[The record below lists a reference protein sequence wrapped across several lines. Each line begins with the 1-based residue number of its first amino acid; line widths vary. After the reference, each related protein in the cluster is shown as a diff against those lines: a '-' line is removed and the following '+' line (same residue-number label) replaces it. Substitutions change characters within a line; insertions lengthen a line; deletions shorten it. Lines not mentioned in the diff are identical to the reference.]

1 MLHVMY
7 NPTAAWCIYTQQVL
21 NFRTL
26 TPTFILVI
34 LTYVLTVCVSVT
46 SAVASMRGLRRH
58 HIEREK
64 NNLPPGG
71 ECNACF
77 TVLLINFLVVTQ
89 FLISVISL
97 TVSWTVDDVV
107 VRHYLEFIQFPLS
120 NCALSALNPLI
131 MLVRS
136 GDFRERIKKY
146 RTGKT
151 VVTTVLTNTENND
164 STSC

>member
-1 MLHVMY
+1 MY

-26 TPTFILVI
+26 TPTFLLVI

-46 SAVASMRGLRRH
+46 SAIASLIALHRNH
-58 HIEREK
+58 KEREK
-64 NNLPPGG
+64 SLNLPP
-71 ECNACF
+71 ELPCPACF
-77 TVLLINFLVVTQ
+77 TVCLINLLVVTQ

-97 TVSWTVDDVV
+97 TVSWTVHDVV
-107 VRHYLEFIQFPLS
+107 VRHYLEFLQFPLS